1 MGRWTPRGTAAAGRR
16 RRGAHETPPRRAAF
30 RAGAARG
37 VNEARAARRRRCD
50 GAGRHGSLDFVVIP
64 MTASAAGGATALA
77 VMARLTA
84 ALDAH
89 GRTAL
94 NDDHRA
100 ALLQKRGTPRSAG
113 SGTRLTRRRTRRR
126 MQPPSARLSPY
137 RSLAHWRA
145 PGERPLRHCAAAS
158 LTPPCARPESVPS
171 MARAEPSMTDDERP
185 RLATAALERHGA
197 HVRSFP
203 VQRPW
208 RSARG

>member
-1 MGRWTPRGTAAAGRR
+1 MILSRPRPAVARWDASGWDDGPLAELQ
-16 RRGAHETPPRRAAF
+16 RRGDVVVARTKRRPAVRRFVRGRRAASMR
-30 RAGAARG
+30 RAPR
-37 VNEARAARRRRCD
+37 
-50 GAGRHGSLDFVVIP
+50 
-64 MTASAAGGATALA
+64 AAGGATALA